1 MDAVENESQL
11 KSTLANRS
19 ARTVSAIAL
28 LALAPAVTFA
38 LTRDALAG
46 AVTAINVVLIFASVY
61 LLLSPTGDDGHGT
74 DESTDA
80 TP

>member
-11 KSTLANRS
+11 KSTLSNRS
-19 ARTVSAIAL
+19 ARTLSAIAL

-38 LTRDALAG
+38 LTRDAVSG

-61 LLLSPTGDDGHGT
+61 LLLSPTDGGGHET

-80 TP
+80 PP